1 MTMNRLNMNKN
12 PLLSITDLIDFPSI
26 KPEHVVPG
34 MKSLIE
40 EAQNTLNVVT
50 QDSTPATWDDVITPL
65 EKKTLALSR
74 AWGAVSHLMSV
85 CDEPEL
91 RKAYNEALPLVTQFW
106 IGLSQSNLSQK
117 YKAIRESDEYAK
129 LSAVRQRIIDEELV
143 DFKLAGAFLP
153 DDKKTQLKSVK
164 EALAQ
169 ESQKFS
175 ENLLDATNAYSLLV
189 EDEKELAGIPA
200 DDIASFKE
208 TAEAAG
214 QQGWRITLQIP
225 HYLAV
230 LQYAQNRKLRETLY
244 HAYVTRAS
252 ELDFEGKFNNNDVM
266 RRIVEL
272 RAQEASLLGYQNY
285 GEVSLATK
293 MAKSPAE
300 VIAFLRD
307 LAQKSLPQAK
317 EDMNEV
323 KTFAKDKLGISD
335 PQSWDLPYAS
345 EKLREARYSFSDQ
358 EVKQYFTLPAVFSGL
373 FGLVQKLFDIR
384 IVKDTAPVWHPDV
397 QFFRIENKDGEKIAQ
412 FYMDLYA
419 RPNKRGGAWMDND
432 RTRNRLYG
440 TLQTPVAY
448 LVCNFA
454 KPVGGKPALL
464 THDDVLTLFH
474 EFGHGLHHML
484 SRIEEPA
491 ASGIN
496 GVEWDAVECPSQFME
511 NFAWD
516 WTVLE
521 SLTSHVQTGEK
532 LPRTLY
538 DKMLAAKNFQS
549 AMAMVRQLEFGL
561 FDMRLHTEFN
571 PQKDTILG
579 LLSNVRKE
587 VAVTHQPDYNRFPNS
602 FSHIFAGGYAA
613 GYYSYKWAEVLSSDA
628 FSLFEETGVLNP
640 ETGKKWLNEVLAVG
654 SSRPAME
661 SFIAFRGRAPRI
673 DALLRHSGI
682 RPIAK

>member
-1 MTMNRLNMNKN
+1 MSTN
-12 PLLSITDLIDFPSI
+12 PLLSINDLIDFPAI
-26 KPEHVVPG
+26 KPEHIVPG
-34 MKSLIE
+34 MKTLID
-40 EAQNTLNVVT
+40 EAQQTLTAVT
-50 QDSTPATWDDVITPL
+50 QESTPATWDDVITPL
-65 EKKTLALSR
+65 ERKTLALSR

-85 CDEPEL
+85 CDEPQL
-91 RKAYNEALPLVTQFW
+91 RKAYNEALPIVTQFW
-106 IGLSQSNLSQK
+106 IGLSQSTLSQK
-117 YKAIRESDEYAK
+117 YKAIKESKEFQT
-129 LSAVRQRIIDEELV
+129 LSPVRQRIINEELI

-153 DDKKTQLKSVK
+153 EDKKAQLKSVK
-164 EALAQ
+164 ETLAQ

-175 ENLLDATNAYSLLV
+175 ENLLDATNAYGLLV
-189 EDEKELAGIPA
+189 DDEKELAGIPA

-208 TAEAAG
+208 TAKANDQEG
-214 QQGWRITLQIP
+214 YRITLQIP

-252 ELDFEGKFNNNDVM
+252 ELDFDGKFNNNDVM

-272 RAQEASLLGYQNY
+272 REKEAALLGYRNY

-293 MAKSPAE
+293 MAQSPDE

-317 EDMNEV
+317 ADMAEV
-323 KTFAKDKLGISD
+323 KAFAKEKLGIAN
-335 PQSWDLPYAS
+335 PQSWDLPFAS
-345 EKLREARYSFSDQ
+345 EKLREARYSYSDQ
-358 EVKQYFTLPAVFSGL
+358 EVKQYFTLPAVFKGL
-373 FGLVQKLFDIR
+373 FGLVQTLFNIR
-384 IVKDTAPVWHPDV
+384 IVKDSAPVWHPDV
-397 QFFRIENKDGEKIAQ
+397 QFFRIENAKGEKIAQ

-440 TLQTPVAY
+440 ELQTPIAY

-454 KPVGGKPALL
+454 KPVGDKPALL

-521 SLTSHVQTGEK
+521 NLTSHVQTGEK
-532 LPRTLY
+532 LPRALY

-561 FDMRLHTEFN
+561 FDMLLHTSFDS
-571 PQKDTILG
+571 QKDDILT
-579 LLSNVRKE
+579 LLNEVRKE
-587 VAVTHQPDYNRFPNS
+587 VAVTEQPAYNRFANS

-628 FSLFEETGVLNP
+628 FSLFEETGILNP
-640 ETGKKWLNEVLAVG
+640 TTGQKWLNEVLAVG
-654 SSRPAME
+654 SSRPAMD
-661 SFIAFRGRAPRI
+661 SFIAFRGRAPKI

-682 RPIAK
+682 KPIKK

>member
-1 MTMNRLNMNKN
+1 MN
-12 PLLSITDLIDFPSI
+12 PLLSINDLIDFPSI

-34 MKSLIE
+34 MKALIA
-40 EAQNTLNVVT
+40 EAQRVLDNVT
-50 QDSTPATWDDVITPL
+50 KESTPATWEDVITPL
-65 EKKTLALSR
+65 EKKTLTLSR

-91 RKAYNEALPLVTQFW
+91 RKAYNEALPIVTQFW

-117 YKAIRESDEYAK
+117 YKAIKESEEFK
-129 LSAVRQRIIDEELV
+129 NLSAVRQRIVNEELI

-153 DDKKTQLKSVK
+153 KDKKAELKTVK
-164 EALAQ
+164 ESLAQ

-175 ENLLDATNAYSLLV
+175 ENLLDATNAYGLLV

-208 TAEAAG
+208 TAEAADQKG
-214 QQGWRITLQIP
+214 YRITLQIP

-230 LQYAQNRKLRETLY
+230 LQYADNRKLRETLY

-252 ELDFEGKFNNNDVM
+252 ELDFEGKFNNNNVM
-266 RRIVEL
+266 NRIVEL
-272 RAQEASLLGYQNY
+272 RAKEASLLGYRNY

-293 MAKSPAE
+293 MAKSPQE
-300 VIAFLRD
+300 VVSFLRD

-317 EDMNEV
+317 VDMAEV
-323 KTFAKDKLGISD
+323 KTFAKEKLGIDD

-345 EKLREARYSFSDQ
+345 EKLREAQYAFSDQ
-358 EVKQYFTLPAVFSGL
+358 EVKQYFTLPAVFKGL
-373 FGLVQKLFDIR
+373 FGLVQTLFNIR
-384 IVKDTAPVWHPDV
+384 IVKDSAPVWHPDV
-397 QFFRIENKDGEKIAQ
+397 QFFRIENAQGEKIAQ

-440 TLQTPVAY
+440 KLQTPVAY

-454 KPVGGKPALL
+454 KPVGDKPALL

-516 WTVLE
+516 WTVIE
-521 SLTSHVQTGEK
+521 NLTSHVQTGEK
-532 LPRTLY
+532 LPRSLY

-561 FDMRLHTEFN
+561 FDMLLHTEFD
-571 PQKDTILG
+571 PTKDSIQS
-579 LLSNVRKE
+579 LLLKVRKE

-640 ETGKKWLNEVLAVG
+640 QTGKKWLDEVLAVG
-654 SSRPAME
+654 SSRPAMD
-661 SFIAFRGRAPRI
+661 SFIAFRGRAPKI

-682 RPIAK
+682 KPIAK

>member
-1 MTMNRLNMNKN
+1 MSTN
-12 PLLSITDLIDFPSI
+12 PLLSITDIIDFPAI
-26 KPEHVVPG
+26 KPEHIVPG
-34 MKSLIE
+34 MKTLID
-40 EAQNTLNVVT
+40 EAQQTLTAVT
-50 QDSTPATWDDVITPL
+50 QKSTPATWDDVITPL
-65 EKKTLALSR
+65 ERKTLALSR

-85 CDEPEL
+85 CDEPQL
-91 RKAYNEALPLVTQFW
+91 RKAYNEALPIVTQFW
-106 IGLSQSNLSQK
+106 IGLSQSTLSQK
-117 YKAIRESDEYAK
+117 YKAIKESKEFQT
-129 LSAVRQRIIDEELV
+129 LSPVRQRIINEELI

-153 DDKKTQLKSVK
+153 EDKKSQLKSVK
-164 EALAQ
+164 ETLAQ

-175 ENLLDATNAYSLLV
+175 ENLLDATNAYGLLV

-208 TAEAAG
+208 TAKANDQEG
-214 QQGWRITLQIP
+214 YRITLQIP

-252 ELDFEGKFNNNDVM
+252 ELDFDGKFNNNDVM

-272 RAQEASLLGYQNY
+272 REKEAALLGYQNY

-293 MAKSPAE
+293 MAQSPDE

-317 EDMNEV
+317 ADMAEV
-323 KTFAKDKLGISD
+323 KAFAKEKLGIAN
-335 PQSWDLPYAS
+335 PQSWDLPFAS
-345 EKLREARYSFSDQ
+345 EKLREARYSYSDQ
-358 EVKQYFTLPAVFSGL
+358 EVKQYFTLPAVFKGL
-373 FGLVQKLFDIR
+373 FGLVQTLFNIR
-384 IVKDTAPVWHPDV
+384 IVKDSAPVWHPDV
-397 QFFRIENKDGEKIAQ
+397 QFFRIENAKGEKIAQ

-440 TLQTPVAY
+440 ELQTPIAY

-454 KPVGGKPALL
+454 KPVGDKPALL

-521 SLTSHVQTGEK
+521 NLTSHVQTGEK
-532 LPRTLY
+532 LPRALY

-561 FDMRLHTEFN
+561 FDMLLHTSFDS
-571 PQKDTILG
+571 QKDDILT
-579 LLSNVRKE
+579 LLNEVRKE
-587 VAVTHQPDYNRFPNS
+587 VAVTEQPAYNRFANS

-628 FSLFEETGVLNP
+628 FSLFEETGILNP
-640 ETGKKWLNEVLAVG
+640 TTGQKWLNEVLAVG
-654 SSRPAME
+654 SSRPAMD
-661 SFIAFRGRAPRI
+661 SFIAFRGRAPKI

-682 RPIAK
+682 KPIEK

>member
-1 MTMNRLNMNKN
+1 MN
-12 PLLSITDLIDFPSI
+12 PLLSINDLIDFPSI

-34 MKSLIE
+34 MKALIA
-40 EAQNTLNVVT
+40 EAQAVLENVT
-50 QDSTPATWDDVITPL
+50 NDSTPASWEDVITPL
-65 EKKTLALSR
+65 EKKTLTLSR

-91 RKAYNEALPLVTQFW
+91 RKAYNEALPIVTQFW

-117 YKAIRESDEYAK
+117 YKAISESEAFK
-129 LSAVRQRIIDEELV
+129 NLSAVRQRIINEELI

-153 DDKKTQLKSVK
+153 EDKKAELKKVK
-164 EALAQ
+164 ESLAQ

-175 ENLLDATNAYSLLV
+175 ENLLDATNAYGLLV

-208 TAEAAG
+208 TAQAADQKG
-214 QQGWRITLQIP
+214 YRITLQIP

-230 LQYAQNRKLRETLY
+230 LQYADNRKLRETLY

-252 ELDFEGKFNNNDVM
+252 ELDFDGKFNNNDVM
-266 RRIVEL
+266 KRIVEL
-272 RAQEASLLGYQNY
+272 RASEASLLGYHNY

-293 MAKSPAE
+293 MANSPQE
-300 VIAFLRD
+300 VVSFLRD

-317 EDMNEV
+317 ADMAEV
-323 KTFAKDKLGISD
+323 KTFAKEKLGIDD

-345 EKLREARYSFSDQ
+345 EKLREAQYAFSDQ
-358 EVKQYFTLPAVFSGL
+358 EVKQYFTLPAVFKGL
-373 FGLVQKLFDIR
+373 FGLVQTLFNIR

-397 QFFRIENKDGEKIAQ
+397 QFFRIENEKGEKIAQ

-419 RPNKRGGAWMDND
+419 RANKRGGAWMDND

-440 TLQTPVAY
+440 ELQTPVAY

-454 KPVGGKPALL
+454 KPVGDKPALL

-516 WTVLE
+516 WTVIE
-521 SLTSHVQTGEK
+521 NLTSHVQTGEK
-532 LPRTLY
+532 LPRALY

-561 FDMRLHTEFN
+561 FDMLLHTEFN
-571 PQKDTILG
+571 PAKNTIQG
-579 LLSNVRKE
+579 LLLQVRKE

-640 ETGKKWLNEVLAVG
+640 QTGKKWLDEVLSVG
-654 SSRPAME
+654 SSRPAMD

-682 RPIAK
+682 KPIAK

>member
-1 MTMNRLNMNKN
+1 MN
-12 PLLSITDLIDFPSI
+12 PLLSINDLIDFPSI

-34 MKSLIE
+34 MKALIA
-40 EAQNTLNVVT
+40 EAQAVLDKVT
-50 QDSTPATWDDVITPL
+50 KESTPATWEDVITPL

-85 CDEPEL
+85 CDEPEF
-91 RKAYNEALPLVTQFW
+91 RKAYNEALPIVTQFW

-117 YKAIRESDEYAK
+117 YKAIKESEGFK
-129 LSAVRQRIIDEELV
+129 NLSAVRQRIVNEELI

-153 DDKKTQLKSVK
+153 EDKKTELKKVK
-164 EALAQ
+164 ESLAQ

-175 ENLLDATNAYSLLV
+175 ENLLDATNAYGLLV
-189 EDEKELAGIPA
+189 DDEKELAGIPA

-208 TAEAAG
+208 TAEAADQKG
-214 QQGWRITLQIP
+214 YRITLQIP

-230 LQYAQNRKLRETLY
+230 LQYADNRKLRETLY

-252 ELDFEGKFNNNDVM
+252 EFDFDGKFNNNDVM
-266 RRIVEL
+266 RHIVEL
-272 RAQEASLLGYQNY
+272 RANEASLLGYHNY

-293 MAKSPAE
+293 MAKSPKE
-300 VIAFLRD
+300 VVSFLRD

-317 EDMNEV
+317 ADMAEV
-323 KTFAKDKLGISD
+323 KTFAKEKLGIDD

-345 EKLREARYSFSDQ
+345 EKLREAQYAFSDQ
-358 EVKQYFTLPAVFSGL
+358 EVKQYFTLPAVFKGL
-373 FGLVQKLFDIR
+373 FGLVQTLFNIR

-397 QFFRIENKDGEKIAQ
+397 QFFRIENNEGQKIAQ

-440 TLQTPVAY
+440 ELQTPVAY

-454 KPVGGKPALL
+454 KPVGDKPALL

-516 WTVLE
+516 WTVIE
-521 SLTSHVQTGEK
+521 NLTSHVQTGEK
-532 LPRTLY
+532 LPRSLY

-561 FDMRLHTEFN
+561 FDMLLHTEFDAA
-571 PQKDTILG
+571 KDSIQG
-579 LLSNVRKE
+579 LLLQVRKE

-640 ETGKKWLNEVLAVG
+640 QTGKKWLDEVLSVG
-654 SSRPAME
+654 SSRPAMD

-682 RPIAK
+682 KPIAK

>member
-1 MTMNRLNMNKN
+1 MSTN
-12 PLLSITDLIDFPSI
+12 PLLSITDLIDFPAI

-34 MKSLIE
+34 MKALIDD
-40 EAQNTLNVVT
+40 AQKTLTAVT
-50 QDSTPATWDDVITPL
+50 QDSTPATWDDVISSL
-65 EKKTLALSR
+65 EKKTLTLSR

-91 RKAYNEALPLVTQFW
+91 RKAYNEALPIVTQFW

-117 YKAIRESDEYAK
+117 YKAIKESSDFKK
-129 LSAVRQRIIDEELV
+129 LSSVRQRIINEELI

-153 DDKKTQLKSVK
+153 EEKKAELKKVK
-164 EALAQ
+164 ETLAQ

-175 ENLLDATNAYSLLV
+175 ENLLDATNAYGLLG

-200 DDIASFKE
+200 DDIAAFKE

-214 QQGWRITLQIP
+214 QKGYRITLQVP

-252 ELDFEGKFNNNDVM
+252 EFDFEGKFNNNDVM
-266 RRIVEL
+266 RRIVQL
-272 RAQEASLLGYQNY
+272 REEEAKLLGYKNY

-293 MAKSPAE
+293 MADSPE
-300 VIAFLRD
+300 QVVSFLRD

-317 EDMNEV
+317 TDMAEV
-323 KTFAKDKLGISD
+323 KTFAKEKLGIED

-345 EKLREARYSFSDQ
+345 EKLREAQYSFSDQ
-358 EVKQYFTLPAVFSGL
+358 EVKQYFTLPAVFGGL
-373 FGLVQKLFDIR
+373 FGLVQTLFNIR

-397 QFFRIENKDGEKIAQ
+397 QFFRIENDKGEKIAQ

-440 TLQTPVAY
+440 ELQTPVAY

-454 KPVGGKPALL
+454 KPVGDKPALL

-532 LPRTLY
+532 LPRQLFE
-538 DKMLAAKNFQS
+538 KMLAAKNFQS

-561 FDMRLHTEFN
+561 FDMLLHTQFN
-571 PQKDTILG
+571 AQKDSILD
-579 LLSNVRKE
+579 LLNNVRKE
-587 VAVTHQPDYNRFPNS
+587 VAVTQQPAYNRFANS

-628 FSLFEETGVLNP
+628 FSLFEETGILNP
-640 ETGKKWLNEVLAVG
+640 QTGKKWLDEVLAVG
-654 SSRPAME
+654 SSRPVME

-682 RPIAK
+682 KPFAK

>member
-1 MTMNRLNMNKN
+1 MSNN
-12 PLLSITDLIDFPSI
+12 PLLSINDLIDFPAI
-26 KPEHVVPG
+26 KPEHVVPA
-34 MKSLIE
+34 MKSLIAD
-40 EAQNTLNVVT
+40 AQETLSIVT
-50 QDSTPATWDDVITPL
+50 QDLTPATWDDVITPL

-91 RKAYNEALPLVTQFW
+91 RKAYNEALPIVTQFW
-106 IGLSQSNLSQK
+106 IGLSQSSLSQK
-117 YKAIRESDEYAK
+117 YKAIKESDGFK
-129 LSAVRQRIIDEELV
+129 NLSAVRQRIINEELI

-153 DDKKTQLKSVK
+153 EDKKAELKTVK
-164 EALAQ
+164 ETLAQ

-175 ENLLDATNAYSLLV
+175 ENLLDATNAYGLLV
-189 EDEKELAGIPA
+189 DDEKDLAGIPA
-200 DDIASFKE
+200 DDIAAFKE
-208 TAEAAG
+208 TAQAANQEG
-214 QQGWRITLQIP
+214 YRITLQIP

-244 HAYVTRAS
+244 HAYVIRAS
-252 ELDFEGKFNNNDVM
+252 ELDFDGKFNNNDVM
-266 RRIVEL
+266 RRIVDL
-272 RAQEASLLGYQNY
+272 RALEARLLGYRNY

-293 MAKSPAE
+293 MAKTPEE
-300 VIAFLRD
+300 VVAFLRD

-317 EDMNEV
+317 ADMAEV
-323 KTFAKDKLGISD
+323 KAFAKDNLGIAD

-345 EKLREARYSFSDQ
+345 EKLREARYAYSDQ
-358 EVKQYFTLPAVFSGL
+358 EVKQYFTLPAVFNGL
-373 FGLVQKLFDIR
+373 FGLVQTLFNIR
-384 IVKDTAPVWHPDV
+384 IVKDNAPVWHPDV
-397 QFFRIENKDGEKIAQ
+397 QFFRIENTQGEKIAQ
-412 FYMDLYA
+412 FYVDLYA

-440 TLQTPVAY
+440 SLQTPVAY

-454 KPVGGKPALL
+454 KPVGDKPALL

-484 SRIEEPA
+484 SRIEEPS

-532 LPRTLY
+532 LPRSLY

-561 FDMRLHTEFN
+561 FDMLLHTEFDS
-571 PQKDTILG
+571 QKDNILD
-579 LLSNVRKE
+579 LLAQVRKE
-587 VAVTHQPDYNRFPNS
+587 VAVTQQPDYNRFPNS

-654 SSRPAME
+654 SSRPAMD
-661 SFIAFRGRAPRI
+661 SFIAFRGRAPKI

-682 RPIAK
+682 KPIAK

>member
-1 MTMNRLNMNKN
+1 MSNN
-12 PLLSITDLIDFPSI
+12 PLLSINDLIDFPAI
-26 KPEHVVPG
+26 KPEHVVPA
-34 MKSLIE
+34 MKSLIAD
-40 EAQNTLNVVT
+40 AQETLSAVT

-65 EKKTLALSR
+65 EKKTLSLSR

-85 CDEPEL
+85 CDEPQL
-91 RKAYNEALPLVTQFW
+91 RKAYNEALPIVTQFW
-106 IGLSQSNLSQK
+106 IGLSQSSLSQK
-117 YKAIRESDEYAK
+117 YKAIKESDGFRN
-129 LSAVRQRIIDEELV
+129 LSAVRQRIINEELI

-153 DDKKTQLKSVK
+153 EDKKAELKTVK
-164 EALAQ
+164 ETLAQ

-175 ENLLDATNAYSLLV
+175 ENLLDATNAYGLLV
-189 EDEKELAGIPA
+189 DDEKELAGIPA
-200 DDIASFKE
+200 DDIAAFKE
-208 TAEAAG
+208 TAQAANQEG
-214 QQGWRITLQIP
+214 YRITLQIP

-244 HAYVTRAS
+244 HAYVIRAS
-252 ELDFEGKFNNNDVM
+252 ELDFDGKFNNNDVM
-266 RRIVEL
+266 RRIVDL
-272 RAQEASLLGYQNY
+272 RAQEARLLGYRNY

-293 MAKSPAE
+293 MAKTPEE
-300 VIAFLRD
+300 VVAFLRD

-317 EDMNEV
+317 ADMAEV
-323 KTFAKDKLGISD
+323 KAFAKDSLGIAD

-345 EKLREARYSFSDQ
+345 EKLREARYAYSDQ
-358 EVKQYFTLPAVFSGL
+358 EVKQYFTLPAVFNGL
-373 FGLVQKLFDIR
+373 FGLVQTLFNIR
-384 IVKDTAPVWHPDV
+384 IVKDNAPVWHPDV
-397 QFFRIENKDGEKIAQ
+397 QFFRIENAQGEKIAQ
-412 FYMDLYA
+412 FYVDLYA

-440 TLQTPVAY
+440 ALQTPVAY

-454 KPVGGKPALL
+454 KPVGDKPALL

-484 SRIEEPA
+484 SRIEEPS

-532 LPRTLY
+532 LPRSLY

-561 FDMRLHTEFN
+561 FDMLLHTKFDS
-571 PQKDTILG
+571 QKDNILD
-579 LLSNVRKE
+579 LLAEVRKE
-587 VAVTHQPDYNRFPNS
+587 VAVTKQLDYNRFPNS

-654 SSRPAME
+654 SSRPAMD
-661 SFIAFRGRAPRI
+661 SFIAFRGRAPKI

-682 RPIAK
+682 KPIAK

>member
-1 MTMNRLNMNKN
+1 MSNN
-12 PLLSITDLIDFPSI
+12 PLLSINDLIDFPAI
-26 KPEHVVPG
+26 KPEHVVPA
-34 MKSLIE
+34 MKSLIAD
-40 EAQNTLNVVT
+40 AQETLSIVT
-50 QDSTPATWDDVITPL
+50 QDSTPSTWDDVITPL

-91 RKAYNEALPLVTQFW
+91 RKAYNEALPIVTQFW
-106 IGLSQSNLSQK
+106 IGLSQSSLSQK
-117 YKAIRESDEYAK
+117 YKAIKESDSFK
-129 LSAVRQRIIDEELV
+129 NLSAVRQRIINEELI

-153 DDKKTQLKSVK
+153 EDKKAELKTVK
-164 EALAQ
+164 ETLAQ

-175 ENLLDATNAYSLLV
+175 ENLLDATNAYGLLV
-189 EDEKELAGIPA
+189 DDEKELAGIPA
-200 DDIASFKE
+200 DDIAAFKE
-208 TAEAAG
+208 TAQAANQEG
-214 QQGWRITLQIP
+214 YRITLQIP

-244 HAYVTRAS
+244 HAYVIRAS
-252 ELDFEGKFNNNDVM
+252 ELDFDGKFNNNDVM
-266 RRIVEL
+266 RHIVEL
-272 RAQEASLLGYQNY
+272 RAQEARLLGYKNY

-293 MAKSPAE
+293 MAKTPQE
-300 VIAFLRD
+300 VVAFLRD

-317 EDMNEV
+317 ADMAEV
-323 KTFAKDKLGISD
+323 KAFAKDNLGIAD

-345 EKLREARYSFSDQ
+345 EKLREARYAYSDQ
-358 EVKQYFTLPAVFSGL
+358 EVKQYFTLPAVFNGL
-373 FGLVQKLFDIR
+373 FGLVQTLFNIR
-384 IVKDTAPVWHPDV
+384 IVKDNAPVWHPDV
-397 QFFRIENKDGEKIAQ
+397 QFFRIENAQGEKIAQ
-412 FYMDLYA
+412 FYVDLYA

-440 TLQTPVAY
+440 SLQTPVAY

-454 KPVGGKPALL
+454 KPVGDKPALL

-484 SRIEEPA
+484 SRIEEPS

-532 LPRTLY
+532 LPRSLY

-561 FDMRLHTEFN
+561 FDMLLHTEFDS
-571 PQKDTILG
+571 QKDNILD
-579 LLSNVRKE
+579 LLAQVRKE
-587 VAVTHQPDYNRFPNS
+587 VAVTQQPDYNRFPNS

-628 FSLFEETGVLNP
+628 FSLFEENGVLNP

-654 SSRPAME
+654 SSRPAMD
-661 SFIAFRGRAPRI
+661 SFIAFRGRAPKI

-682 RPIAK
+682 KPIAK

>member
-1 MTMNRLNMNKN
+1 MSNN
-12 PLLSITDLIDFPSI
+12 PLLSINDLIDFPAI
-26 KPEHVVPG
+26 KPEHVVPA
-34 MKSLIE
+34 MKSLIAD
-40 EAQNTLNVVT
+40 AQETLTAVT

-65 EKKTLALSR
+65 EKKTLSLSR

-85 CDEPEL
+85 CDEPQL
-91 RKAYNEALPLVTQFW
+91 RKAYNEALPIVTQFW
-106 IGLSQSNLSQK
+106 IGLSQSSLSQK
-117 YKAIRESDEYAK
+117 YKAIKESDGFK
-129 LSAVRQRIIDEELV
+129 NLSAVRQRIINEELI

-153 DDKKTQLKSVK
+153 EDKKAELKTVK
-164 EALAQ
+164 ETLAQ

-175 ENLLDATNAYSLLV
+175 ENLLDATNAYGLLV
-189 EDEKELAGIPA
+189 DDEKDLAGIPA
-200 DDIASFKE
+200 DDIAAFKE
-208 TAEAAG
+208 TAQAAN
-214 QQGWRITLQIP
+214 QEDYRITLQIP

-244 HAYVTRAS
+244 HAYVIRAS
-252 ELDFEGKFNNNDVM
+252 ELDFDGKFNNNDVM
-266 RRIVEL
+266 RRIVDL
-272 RAQEASLLGYQNY
+272 RAQEARLLGYRNY

-293 MAKSPAE
+293 MAKTPEE
-300 VIAFLRD
+300 VVAFLRD

-317 EDMNEV
+317 ADMAEV
-323 KTFAKDKLGISD
+323 KAFAKDNLGIAD

-345 EKLREARYSFSDQ
+345 EKLREARYAYSDQ
-358 EVKQYFTLPAVFSGL
+358 EVKQYFTLPAVFNGL
-373 FGLVQKLFDIR
+373 FGLVQTLFNIR
-384 IVKDTAPVWHPDV
+384 IVKDNAPVWHPDV
-397 QFFRIENKDGEKIAQ
+397 QFFRIENAQGEKIAQ
-412 FYMDLYA
+412 FYVDLYA

-440 TLQTPVAY
+440 SLQTPVAY

-454 KPVGGKPALL
+454 KPVGDKPALL

-484 SRIEEPA
+484 SRIEEPS

-532 LPRTLY
+532 LPRSLY

-561 FDMRLHTEFN
+561 FDMLLHTEFDS
-571 PQKDTILG
+571 QKDNILD
-579 LLSNVRKE
+579 LLAQVREE
-587 VAVTHQPDYNRFPNS
+587 VAVTQQPDYNRFPNS

-654 SSRPAME
+654 SSRPAMD
-661 SFIAFRGRAPRI
+661 SFIAFRGRTPKI

-682 RPIAK
+682 KPIAK

>member
-1 MTMNRLNMNKN
+1 MN
-12 PLLSITDLIDFPSI
+12 PLLSINDLIDFPSI

-34 MKSLIE
+34 MKALIA
-40 EAQNTLNVVT
+40 EAQAVLDKVT
-50 QDSTPATWDDVITPL
+50 KESTPATWEDVITPL

-91 RKAYNEALPLVTQFW
+91 RKAYNEALLIVTQFW

-117 YKAIRESDEYAK
+117 YKAIRESDAFK
-129 LSAVRQRIIDEELV
+129 NLSAVRQRIVNEELI

-153 DDKKTQLKSVK
+153 EDKKAELKKVK
-164 EALAQ
+164 ESLAQ

-175 ENLLDATNAYSLLV
+175 ENLLDATNAYGLLV

-208 TAEAAG
+208 TAQATDQKG
-214 QQGWRITLQIP
+214 YRITLQIP

-230 LQYAQNRKLRETLY
+230 LQYADNRKLRETLY

-266 RRIVEL
+266 KRIVEL
-272 RAQEASLLGYQNY
+272 RAREASLLGYHNY

-293 MAKSPAE
+293 MANSPQE
-300 VIAFLRD
+300 VVSFLRD

-317 EDMNEV
+317 ADMAEV
-323 KTFAKDKLGISD
+323 KTFAKEKLGIDD
-335 PQSWDLPYAS
+335 PKSWDLPYAS
-345 EKLREARYSFSDQ
+345 EKLREAQYAFSDQ
-358 EVKQYFTLPAVFSGL
+358 EVKQYFTLPAVFKGL
-373 FGLVQKLFDIR
+373 FGLVQTLFNIR

-397 QFFRIENKDGEKIAQ
+397 QFFRIENEKGEKIAQ

-419 RPNKRGGAWMDND
+419 RANKRGGAWMDND

-440 TLQTPVAY
+440 ELQTPVAY

-454 KPVGGKPALL
+454 KPVGDKPALL

-516 WTVLE
+516 WTVIE
-521 SLTSHVQTGEK
+521 NLTSHVQTGEK
-532 LPRTLY
+532 LPRSLY

-561 FDMRLHTEFN
+561 FDMLLHTEFD
-571 PQKDTILG
+571 PAKDSIQG
-579 LLSNVRKE
+579 LLLQVRKE

-640 ETGKKWLNEVLAVG
+640 QTGKKWLDEVLSVG
-654 SSRPAME
+654 SSRPAMD

-682 RPIAK
+682 KPIAK

>member
-1 MTMNRLNMNKN
+1 MN
-12 PLLSITDLIDFPSI
+12 PLLTINDLIDFPSI

-34 MKSLIE
+34 MKTLIA
-40 EAQNTLNVVT
+40 EAQAVLDNVT
-50 QDSTPATWDDVITPL
+50 KESTPPTWEDVVTPL
-65 EKKTLALSR
+65 EKKTLTLSR

-91 RKAYNEALPLVTQFW
+91 RKAYNEALPIVTQFW

-117 YKAIRESDEYAK
+117 YKAIRESEEFK
-129 LSAVRQRIIDEELV
+129 NLSAVRQRIVNEELI

-153 DDKKTQLKSVK
+153 KDKKAELKTVK
-164 EALAQ
+164 ESLAQ

-175 ENLLDATNAYSLLV
+175 ENLLDATNAYGLLV

-208 TAEAAG
+208 TAEAADQKG
-214 QQGWRITLQIP
+214 YRITLQIP

-230 LQYAQNRKLRETLY
+230 LQYADNRKLRETLY

-266 RRIVEL
+266 NRIVEL
-272 RAQEASLLGYQNY
+272 RAKEASLLGYRNY

-293 MAKSPAE
+293 MAKSPQE
-300 VIAFLRD
+300 VVSFLRD

-317 EDMNEV
+317 ADMAEV
-323 KTFAKDKLGISD
+323 KTFAKEKLGIDD

-345 EKLREARYSFSDQ
+345 EKLREAQYAFSDQ
-358 EVKQYFTLPAVFSGL
+358 EVKQYFTLPAVFKGL
-373 FGLVQKLFDIR
+373 FGLVQTLFNIR
-384 IVKDTAPVWHPDV
+384 IVKDNAPVWHPDV
-397 QFFRIENKDGEKIAQ
+397 QFFRIENAQGEKIAQ

-440 TLQTPVAY
+440 ELQTPVAY

-454 KPVGGKPALL
+454 KPVGDKPALL

-516 WTVLE
+516 WTVIE
-521 SLTSHVQTGEK
+521 NLTSHVQTGEK
-532 LPRTLY
+532 LPRSLY

-561 FDMRLHTEFN
+561 FDMLLHTEFD
-571 PQKDTILG
+571 PAKDSIQS
-579 LLSNVRKE
+579 LLLKVRKE

-628 FSLFEETGVLNP
+628 FSLFEETGVLNSQ
-640 ETGKKWLNEVLAVG
+640 TGKKWLDEVLAVG
-654 SSRPAME
+654 SSRPAMD
-661 SFIAFRGRAPRI
+661 SFIAFRGRAPKI

-682 RPIAK
+682 KPIAK

>member
-1 MTMNRLNMNKN
+1 MSNN
-12 PLLSITDLIDFPSI
+12 PLLSINDLIDFPAI
-26 KPEHVVPG
+26 KPEHVVPA
-34 MKSLIE
+34 MKSLIAD
-40 EAQNTLNVVT
+40 AQETLTAVT

-85 CDEPEL
+85 CDEPQL
-91 RKAYNEALPLVTQFW
+91 RKAYNEALPIVTQFW
-106 IGLSQSNLSQK
+106 IGLSQSSLSQK
-117 YKAIRESDEYAK
+117 YKAIKESDGFK
-129 LSAVRQRIIDEELV
+129 NLSAVRQRIINEELI

-153 DDKKTQLKSVK
+153 EDKKAELKTVK
-164 EALAQ
+164 ETLAQ

-175 ENLLDATNAYSLLV
+175 ENLLDATNAYGLLV
-189 EDEKELAGIPA
+189 DDEKDLAGIPA
-200 DDIASFKE
+200 DDIAAFKE
-208 TAEAAG
+208 TAQAANQEG
-214 QQGWRITLQIP
+214 YRITLQIP

-244 HAYVTRAS
+244 HAYVIRAS
-252 ELDFEGKFNNNDVM
+252 ELDFDGKFNNNDVM
-266 RRIVEL
+266 RRIVDL
-272 RAQEASLLGYQNY
+272 RAQEARLLGYRNY

-293 MAKSPAE
+293 MAKTPEE
-300 VIAFLRD
+300 VVAFLRD

-317 EDMNEV
+317 ADMAEV
-323 KTFAKDKLGISD
+323 KAFAKDNLGIAD

-345 EKLREARYSFSDQ
+345 EKLREARYAYSDQ

-373 FGLVQKLFDIR
+373 FGLVQTLFNIR
-384 IVKDTAPVWHPDV
+384 IVKDNAPVWHPDV
-397 QFFRIENKDGEKIAQ
+397 QFFRIENAQGEKIAQ
-412 FYMDLYA
+412 FYVDLYA

-440 TLQTPVAY
+440 ALQTPVAY

-454 KPVGGKPALL
+454 KPVGDKPALL

-484 SRIEEPA
+484 SRIEEPS

-532 LPRTLY
+532 LPRSLY

-561 FDMRLHTEFN
+561 FDMLLHTEFDS
-571 PQKDTILG
+571 QKDNILD
-579 LLSNVRKE
+579 LLAEVRKE
-587 VAVTHQPDYNRFPNS
+587 VAVTKQPDYNRFPNS

-654 SSRPAME
+654 SSRPAMD
-661 SFIAFRGRAPRI
+661 SFIAFRGRAPKI

-682 RPIAK
+682 KPIAK

>member
-1 MTMNRLNMNKN
+1 MN
-12 PLLSITDLIDFPSI
+12 PLLSINDLIDFPSI

-34 MKSLIE
+34 MKALIA
-40 EAQNTLNVVT
+40 EAQAVLDKVT
-50 QDSTPATWDDVITPL
+50 KESTPPTWEDVITPL
-65 EKKTLALSR
+65 EKKTLTLSR

-91 RKAYNEALPLVTQFW
+91 RKAYNEALPIVTQFW

-117 YKAIRESDEYAK
+117 YKAIRESEEFKK
-129 LSAVRQRIIDEELV
+129 LSAVRQRIVNEELI
-143 DFKLAGAFLP
+143 DLKLAGAFLP
-153 DDKKTQLKSVK
+153 KDKKAELKTVK
-164 EALAQ
+164 ESLAQ

-175 ENLLDATNAYSLLV
+175 ENLLDATNAYGLLV

-200 DDIASFKE
+200 DDIDSFKE
-208 TAEAAG
+208 TAEAADQKG
-214 QQGWRITLQIP
+214 YRITLQIP

-230 LQYAQNRKLRETLY
+230 LQYADNRKLRETLY

-266 RRIVEL
+266 NRIVEL
-272 RAQEASLLGYQNY
+272 RAKEASLLGYRDY

-293 MAKSPAE
+293 MAKSPQE
-300 VIAFLRD
+300 VVSFLRD

-317 EDMNEV
+317 ADMAEV
-323 KTFAKDKLGISD
+323 KTFAKEKLGIDD

-345 EKLREARYSFSDQ
+345 EKLREAQYAFSDQ
-358 EVKQYFTLPAVFSGL
+358 EVKQYFTLPAVFKGL
-373 FGLVQKLFDIR
+373 FGLVQTLFNIR
-384 IVKDTAPVWHPDV
+384 IVKDNAPVWHPDV
-397 QFFRIENKDGEKIAQ
+397 QFFRIENAQGEKIAQ

-440 TLQTPVAY
+440 ELQTPVAY

-454 KPVGGKPALL
+454 KPVGDKPALL

-516 WTVLE
+516 WTVIE
-521 SLTSHVQTGEK
+521 NLTSHVQTGEK
-532 LPRTLY
+532 LPRSLY

-561 FDMRLHTEFN
+561 FDMLLHTEFD
-571 PQKDTILG
+571 PTKDSIQS
-579 LLSNVRKE
+579 LLLKVRKE

-640 ETGKKWLNEVLAVG
+640 QTGKKWLDEVLAVG
-654 SSRPAME
+654 SSRPAMD
-661 SFIAFRGRAPRI
+661 SFIAFRGRAPKI

-682 RPIAK
+682 KPIAK

>member
-1 MTMNRLNMNKN
+1 MN
-12 PLLSITDLIDFPSI
+12 PLLTINDLIDFPSI

-34 MKSLIE
+34 MKTLIA
-40 EAQNTLNVVT
+40 EAQAVLDNVT
-50 QDSTPATWDDVITPL
+50 KESTPPTWEDVITPL
-65 EKKTLALSR
+65 EKKTLTLSR

-91 RKAYNEALPLVTQFW
+91 RKAYNEALPIVTQFW

-117 YKAIRESDEYAK
+117 YKAIRESEEFK
-129 LSAVRQRIIDEELV
+129 NLSAVRQRIVNEELI

-153 DDKKTQLKSVK
+153 KDKKAELKTVK
-164 EALAQ
+164 ESLAQ

-175 ENLLDATNAYSLLV
+175 ENLLDATNAYGLLV

-208 TAEAAG
+208 TAEAAD
-214 QQGWRITLQIP
+214 QICYRITLQIP

-230 LQYAQNRKLRETLY
+230 LQYADNRKLRETLY

-266 RRIVEL
+266 NRIVEL
-272 RAQEASLLGYQNY
+272 RAKEASLLGYRNY

-293 MAKSPAE
+293 MAKNPQE
-300 VIAFLRD
+300 VVSFLRD

-317 EDMNEV
+317 ADMAEV
-323 KTFAKDKLGISD
+323 KTFAKEKLGIDD

-345 EKLREARYSFSDQ
+345 EKLREVQYAFSDQ
-358 EVKQYFTLPAVFSGL
+358 EVKQYFTLPAVFKGL
-373 FGLVQKLFDIR
+373 FGLVQTLFNIR
-384 IVKDTAPVWHPDV
+384 IVKDNAPVWHPDV
-397 QFFRIENKDGEKIAQ
+397 KFFRIENAQGEKIAQ

-440 TLQTPVAY
+440 ELQTPVAY

-454 KPVGGKPALL
+454 KPVGDKPALL

-516 WTVLE
+516 WTVIE
-521 SLTSHVQTGEK
+521 NLTSHVQTGEK
-532 LPRTLY
+532 LPRSLY

-561 FDMRLHTEFN
+561 FDMLLHTEFD
-571 PQKDTILG
+571 PAKDSIQS
-579 LLSNVRKE
+579 LLLKVRKE

-628 FSLFEETGVLNP
+628 FSLFEETGVLNSQ
-640 ETGKKWLNEVLAVG
+640 TGKKWLDEVLAVG
-654 SSRPAME
+654 SSRPAMD
-661 SFIAFRGRAPRI
+661 SFIAFRGRAPKI

-682 RPIAK
+682 KPIAK

>member
-1 MTMNRLNMNKN
+1 MSNN
-12 PLLSITDLIDFPSI
+12 PLLSINDLIDFPAI
-26 KPEHVVPG
+26 KPEHVVPA
-34 MKSLIE
+34 MKSLIADVQE
-40 EAQNTLNVVT
+40 TLTTVT
-50 QDSTPATWDDVITPL
+50 TDSTPATWDDVITPL

-85 CDEPEL
+85 RDEPEL
-91 RKAYNEALPLVTQFW
+91 RKAYNEALPIVTQFW
-106 IGLSQSNLSQK
+106 IGLSQSSLSQK
-117 YKAIRESDEYAK
+117 YKAIKESDGFK
-129 LSAVRQRIIDEELV
+129 NLSAVRQRIINEELI

-153 DDKKTQLKSVK
+153 EDRKAELKTVK
-164 EALAQ
+164 ETLAQ

-175 ENLLDATNAYSLLV
+175 ENLLDATNAYGLLV
-189 EDEKELAGIPA
+189 DDEKELAGIPA
-200 DDIASFKE
+200 DDIAAFKE
-208 TAEAAG
+208 TAQAANQEG
-214 QQGWRITLQIP
+214 YRITLQIP

-244 HAYVTRAS
+244 HAYVIRSS
-252 ELDFEGKFNNNDVM
+252 ELDFDGKFNNNDVM
-266 RRIVEL
+266 RHIVEL
-272 RAQEASLLGYQNY
+272 RAQEARLLGYKNY

-293 MAKSPAE
+293 MAKTPQE
-300 VIAFLRD
+300 VVAFLRD

-317 EDMNEV
+317 ADMAEV
-323 KTFAKDKLGISD
+323 KAFAKDNLGIAD

-345 EKLREARYSFSDQ
+345 EKLREARYAYSDQ
-358 EVKQYFTLPAVFSGL
+358 EVKQYFTLPAVFNGL
-373 FGLVQKLFDIR
+373 FGLVQTLFNIR
-384 IVKDTAPVWHPDV
+384 IVKDNAPVWHPDV
-397 QFFRIENKDGEKIAQ
+397 QFFRIENAQGEKIAQ
-412 FYMDLYA
+412 FYVDLYA

-440 TLQTPVAY
+440 SLQTPVAY

-454 KPVGGKPALL
+454 KPVGDKPALL

-484 SRIEEPA
+484 SRIEEPS

-532 LPRTLY
+532 LPRSLY
-538 DKMLAAKNFQS
+538 DKMLSAKNFQS

-561 FDMRLHTEFN
+561 FDMLLHTEFDS
-571 PQKDTILG
+571 QKDNILD
-579 LLSNVRKE
+579 LLAQVREE
-587 VAVTHQPDYNRFPNS
+587 VAVTQQPDYNRFPNS

-654 SSRPAME
+654 SSRPAMD
-661 SFIAFRGRAPRI
+661 SFIAFRGRAPKI

-682 RPIAK
+682 NPIAK

>member
-1 MTMNRLNMNKN
+1 MN
-12 PLLSITDLIDFPSI
+12 PLLSINDLIDFPSI

-34 MKSLIE
+34 MKALIA
-40 EAQNTLNVVT
+40 EAQAVLDNVT
-50 QDSTPATWDDVITPL
+50 KETTPATWEDVITPL

-91 RKAYNEALPLVTQFW
+91 RKAYNEALPIVTQFW

-117 YKAIRESDEYAK
+117 YKAIRESEAFK
-129 LSAVRQRIIDEELV
+129 NLSAVRQRIVNEELI

-153 DDKKTQLKSVK
+153 EDKKAELKIVK
-164 EALAQ
+164 ESLAQ

-175 ENLLDATNAYSLLV
+175 ENLLDATNAYGLLV

-208 TAEAAG
+208 TAEAADQKG
-214 QQGWRITLQIP
+214 YRITLQIP

-230 LQYAQNRKLRETLY
+230 LQYADNRKLRETLY

-252 ELDFEGKFNNNDVM
+252 ELDFEGKFNNDDVM
-266 RRIVEL
+266 KRIVEL
-272 RAQEASLLGYQNY
+272 RAREASLLGYHNY

-293 MAKSPAE
+293 MANSPQE
-300 VIAFLRD
+300 VVSFLRD

-317 EDMNEV
+317 ADMAEV
-323 KTFAKDKLGISD
+323 KTFAKEKLGIDD

-345 EKLREARYSFSDQ
+345 EKLREAQYAFSDQ
-358 EVKQYFTLPAVFSGL
+358 EVKQYFTLPAVFKGL
-373 FGLVQKLFDIR
+373 FGLVQTLFNIR

-397 QFFRIENKDGEKIAQ
+397 QFFRIENKEGEKIAQ

-419 RPNKRGGAWMDND
+419 RANKRGGAWMDND

-440 TLQTPVAY
+440 ELQTPVAY

-454 KPVGGKPALL
+454 KPVCDKPALL

-516 WTVLE
+516 WTVIE

-532 LPRTLY
+532 LPRALY

-561 FDMRLHTEFN
+561 FDMLLHTEFDAT
-571 PQKDTILG
+571 KDSIQG
-579 LLSNVRKE
+579 LLLQVRKE

-640 ETGKKWLNEVLAVG
+640 QTGKKWLDEVLSVG
-654 SSRPAME
+654 SSRPAMD
-661 SFIAFRGRAPRI
+661 SFIAFRGRASRI

-682 RPIAK
+682 KPIAK

>member
-1 MTMNRLNMNKN
+1 MN
-12 PLLSITDLIDFPSI
+12 PLLSINDLIDFPSI

-34 MKSLIE
+34 MKALIA
-40 EAQNTLNVVT
+40 EAQAVLDKVT
-50 QDSTPATWDDVITPL
+50 KESTPATWEDVITPL

-85 CDEPEL
+85 CDEPEF
-91 RKAYNEALPLVTQFW
+91 RKAYNEALPIVTQFW

-117 YKAIRESDEYAK
+117 YKAIKESEGFK
-129 LSAVRQRIIDEELV
+129 NLSAVRQRIVNEELI

-153 DDKKTQLKSVK
+153 EDKKTELKKVK
-164 EALAQ
+164 ESLAQ

-175 ENLLDATNAYSLLV
+175 ENLLDATNAYGLLV
-189 EDEKELAGIPA
+189 DDEKELAGIPA

-208 TAEAAG
+208 TAEAADQKG
-214 QQGWRITLQIP
+214 YRITLQIP

-230 LQYAQNRKLRETLY
+230 LQYADNRKLRETLY

-252 ELDFEGKFNNNDVM
+252 EFDFDGKFNNNDVM
-266 RRIVEL
+266 RHIVEL
-272 RAQEASLLGYQNY
+272 RANEASLLGYHNY

-293 MAKSPAE
+293 MAKSPKE
-300 VIAFLRD
+300 VVSFLRD

-317 EDMNEV
+317 ADMAEV
-323 KTFAKDKLGISD
+323 KTFAKEKLGIDD

-345 EKLREARYSFSDQ
+345 EKLREAQYAFSDQ
-358 EVKQYFTLPAVFSGL
+358 EVKQYFTLPAVFKGL
-373 FGLVQKLFDIR
+373 FGLVQTLFNIR

-397 QFFRIENKDGEKIAQ
+397 QFFRIENNEGQKIAQ

-440 TLQTPVAY
+440 ELQTPVVY

-454 KPVGGKPALL
+454 KPVGDKPALL

-516 WTVLE
+516 WTVIE
-521 SLTSHVQTGEK
+521 NLTSHVQTGEK
-532 LPRTLY
+532 LPRSLY

-561 FDMRLHTEFN
+561 FDMLLHTEFDAA
-571 PQKDTILG
+571 KDSIQG
-579 LLSNVRKE
+579 LLLQVRKE

-640 ETGKKWLNEVLAVG
+640 QTGKKWLDEVLSVG
-654 SSRPAME
+654 SSRPAMD

-682 RPIAK
+682 KPIAK

>member
-1 MTMNRLNMNKN
+1 MN
-12 PLLSITDLIDFPSI
+12 PLLTINDLIDFPSI
-26 KPEHVVPG
+26 KPEHIVPG
-34 MKSLIE
+34 MKALIS
-40 EAQNTLNVVT
+40 EAQRVLDNVT
-50 QDSTPATWDDVITPL
+50 KESTPATWEDVITPL

-91 RKAYNEALPLVTQFW
+91 RKAYNEALPIVTQFW

-117 YKAIRESDEYAK
+117 YKAIRESEEFK
-129 LSAVRQRIIDEELV
+129 NLSAVRQRIVNEELI

-153 DDKKTQLKSVK
+153 KDKKAELKTVK
-164 EALAQ
+164 ESLAQ

-175 ENLLDATNAYSLLV
+175 ENLLDATNAYGLLV

-208 TAEAAG
+208 TAEAADQKG
-214 QQGWRITLQIP
+214 YRITLQIP

-230 LQYAQNRKLRETLY
+230 LQYADNRKLRETLY
-244 HAYVTRAS
+244 HAYVRRAS
-252 ELDFEGKFNNNDVM
+252 ELDFEGKFNNNNVM
-266 RRIVEL
+266 NRIVEL
-272 RAQEASLLGYQNY
+272 RAKEASLLGYRNY

-293 MAKSPAE
+293 MAKSPQE
-300 VIAFLRD
+300 VVSFLRD

-317 EDMNEV
+317 ADMAEV
-323 KTFAKDKLGISD
+323 KTFAKEILGIDD

-345 EKLREARYSFSDQ
+345 EKLREAQYAFSDQ
-358 EVKQYFTLPAVFSGL
+358 EVKQYFTLSAVFKGL
-373 FGLVQKLFDIR
+373 FGLVQTLFNIR
-384 IVKDTAPVWHPDV
+384 IVKDSAPVWHPDV
-397 QFFRIENKDGEKIAQ
+397 QFFRIENAQGEKIAQ

-440 TLQTPVAY
+440 ELQTPVAY

-454 KPVGGKPALL
+454 KPVGDKPALL

-516 WTVLE
+516 WTVIE
-521 SLTSHVQTGEK
+521 NLTSHVQTGEK
-532 LPRTLY
+532 LPRSLY

-561 FDMRLHTEFN
+561 FDMLLHTEFD
-571 PQKDTILG
+571 PAKDSIQS
-579 LLSNVRKE
+579 LLLKVRKE

-628 FSLFEETGVLNP
+628 FSLFEETGILNP
-640 ETGKKWLNEVLAVG
+640 QTGKKWLDEVLAVG
-654 SSRPAME
+654 SSRPAMD
-661 SFIAFRGRAPRI
+661 SFIAFRGRAPKI

-682 RPIAK
+682 KPIAK

>member
-1 MTMNRLNMNKN
+1 MN
-12 PLLSITDLIDFPSI
+12 PLLTINDLIDFPSI

-34 MKSLIE
+34 MKTLIA
-40 EAQNTLNVVT
+40 EAQAVLDNVT
-50 QDSTPATWDDVITPL
+50 KESTPATWEDVITPL
-65 EKKTLALSR
+65 EKKTLTLSR

-91 RKAYNEALPLVTQFW
+91 RKAYNEALPIVTQFW

-117 YKAIRESDEYAK
+117 YKAIRESEEFK
-129 LSAVRQRIIDEELV
+129 NLSAVRQRIVNEELI

-153 DDKKTQLKSVK
+153 KDKKAELKTVK
-164 EALAQ
+164 ESLAQ

-175 ENLLDATNAYSLLV
+175 ENLLDATNAYGLLI

-208 TAEAAG
+208 TAEAADQKG
-214 QQGWRITLQIP
+214 YRITLQIP

-230 LQYAQNRKLRETLY
+230 LQYADNRKLRETLY

-266 RRIVEL
+266 NRIVEL
-272 RAQEASLLGYQNY
+272 RTKEASLLGYRNY

-293 MAKSPAE
+293 MAKSPQE
-300 VIAFLRD
+300 VVSFLRD

-317 EDMNEV
+317 ADMAEV
-323 KTFAKDKLGISD
+323 KTFAKEKLGIDD

-345 EKLREARYSFSDQ
+345 EKLREAQYAFSDQ
-358 EVKQYFTLPAVFSGL
+358 EVKQYFTLPAVFKGL
-373 FGLVQKLFDIR
+373 FGLVQTLFNIR
-384 IVKDTAPVWHPDV
+384 IVKDNAPVWHPDV
-397 QFFRIENKDGEKIAQ
+397 QFFRIENAQGEKIAQ

-440 TLQTPVAY
+440 KLQTPVAY

-454 KPVGGKPALL
+454 KPVGDKPALL

-516 WTVLE
+516 WTVIE
-521 SLTSHVQTGEK
+521 NLTSHVQTGEK
-532 LPRTLY
+532 LPRSLY

-561 FDMRLHTEFN
+561 FDMLLHTEFD
-571 PQKDTILG
+571 PAKDSIQS
-579 LLSNVRKE
+579 LLLKVRKE

-628 FSLFEETGVLNP
+628 FSLFEETGVLNSQ
-640 ETGKKWLNEVLAVG
+640 TGKKWLDEVLAVG
-654 SSRPAME
+654 SSRPAMD
-661 SFIAFRGRAPRI
+661 SFIAFRGRAPKI

-682 RPIAK
+682 KPIAK

>member
-1 MTMNRLNMNKN
+1 MTTN
-12 PLLSITDLIDFPSI
+12 PLWSITDLIDFPAI
-26 KPEHVVPG
+26 RPEHVVPG

-175 ENLLDATNAYSLLV
+175 ENLLDATNAYGLLV
-189 EDEKELAGIPA
+189 EDEKELAGIPS

-323 KTFAKDKLGISD
+323 KIFAKDKLGIIN
-335 PQSWDLPYAS
+335 PQSWDLPCAS

-384 IVKDTAPVWHPDV
+384 IVKDIAPVWHPDV
-397 QFFRIENKDGEKIAQ
+397 QFFRIENKDGDKIAQ

-579 LLSNVRKE
+579 LLSDVRKE

-654 SSRPAME
+654 SSRPAMD

-682 RPIAK
+682 SPIAK

>member
-1 MTMNRLNMNKN
+1 MSNN
-12 PLLSITDLIDFPSI
+12 PLLSINDLIDFPAI
-26 KPEHVVPG
+26 KPEHVVPA
-34 MKSLIE
+34 MKSLIAD
-40 EAQNTLNVVT
+40 AQETLSIVT
-50 QDSTPATWDDVITPL
+50 QDLTPATWDDVITPL

-85 CDEPEL
+85 CDELEL
-91 RKAYNEALPLVTQFW
+91 RKAYNEALPIVTQFW
-106 IGLSQSNLSQK
+106 IGLSQSSLSQK
-117 YKAIRESDEYAK
+117 YKAIKESDGFK
-129 LSAVRQRIIDEELV
+129 NLSAVRQRIINEELI

-153 DDKKTQLKSVK
+153 EDRKAELKTVK
-164 EALAQ
+164 ETLAQ

-175 ENLLDATNAYSLLV
+175 ENLLDATNAYGLLV
-189 EDEKELAGIPA
+189 DDEKELAGIPA
-200 DDIASFKE
+200 DDIAAFKE
-208 TAEAAG
+208 TAQAANQEG
-214 QQGWRITLQIP
+214 YRITLQIP

-244 HAYVTRAS
+244 HAYVIRAS
-252 ELDFEGKFNNNDVM
+252 ELDFDGKFNNNDVM

-272 RAQEASLLGYQNY
+272 RAQEARLLGYKNY

-293 MAKSPAE
+293 MAKTPQE
-300 VIAFLRD
+300 VVAFLRD

-317 EDMNEV
+317 ADMAEV
-323 KTFAKDKLGISD
+323 KAFAKDNLGIAD

-345 EKLREARYSFSDQ
+345 EKLREARYAYSDQ
-358 EVKQYFTLPAVFSGL
+358 EVKQYFTLPAVFNGL
-373 FGLVQKLFDIR
+373 FGLVQTLFNIR
-384 IVKDTAPVWHPDV
+384 IVKDNAPVWHPDV
-397 QFFRIENKDGEKIAQ
+397 QFFRIENAQGEKIAQ
-412 FYMDLYA
+412 FYVDLYA

-440 TLQTPVAY
+440 ALQTPVAY

-454 KPVGGKPALL
+454 KPVGDKPALL

-484 SRIEEPA
+484 SRIEEPS

-511 NFAWD
+511 NFSWD

-521 SLTSHVQTGEK
+521 NLTSHVQTGEK
-532 LPRTLY
+532 LPRSLY

-561 FDMRLHTEFN
+561 FDMLLHTEFDS
-571 PQKDTILG
+571 QKDNILD
-579 LLSNVRKE
+579 LLAEVRKE
-587 VAVTHQPDYNRFPNS
+587 VAVTKQPDYNRFPNS

-654 SSRPAME
+654 SSRPAMD
-661 SFIAFRGRAPRI
+661 SFIAFRGRAPKI

-682 RPIAK
+682 KPIAK

>member
-1 MTMNRLNMNKN
+1 MINN
-12 PLLSITDLIDFPSI
+12 PLLSIPDLIDFPSI

-34 MKSLIE
+34 MKALIDA
-40 EAQNTLNVVT
+40 AQTALNEVT
-50 QDSTPATWDDVITPL
+50 QESTPATWDDVISPL
-65 EKKTLALSR
+65 ERKTLALSR

-91 RKAYNEALPLVTQFW
+91 RKAYNEALPIVTQFW
-106 IGLSQSNLSQK
+106 IGLSQSKLSQK
-117 YKAIRESDEYAK
+117 YKAIKESEEFK
-129 LSAVRQRIIDEELV
+129 TLSSVRQRIINEELI

-153 DDKKTQLKSVK
+153 EDQKAKLKVVK
-164 EALAQ
+164 ESLAK

-175 ENLLDATNAYSLLV
+175 ENLLDATNAYALMV

-200 DDIASFKE
+200 DDITSFKE
-208 TAEAAG
+208 TAKAA
-214 QQGWRITLQIP
+214 QQEGYRITLQIP

-230 LQYAQNRKLRETLY
+230 LQYAHNRKLRETLY

-252 ELDFEGKFNNNDVM
+252 EFDFEGKFNNNDVM
-266 RRIVEL
+266 RRIVNL
-272 RAQEASLLGYQNY
+272 RKQEASLLGYKNY

-293 MAKSPAE
+293 MAGSPAE
-300 VIAFLRD
+300 VLNFLRD

-317 EDMNEV
+317 ADMAEV
-323 KTFAKDKLGISD
+323 KAFAKEKLGIED

-345 EKLREARYSFSDQ
+345 EKLREAQYAFSDQ
-358 EVKQYFTLPAVFSGL
+358 EVKQYFTLPAVFRGL
-373 FGLVQKLFDIR
+373 FGLVQTLFNIR
-384 IVKDTAPVWHPDV
+384 IVKDNAPVWHPDV
-397 QFFRIENKDGEKIAQ
+397 QFFRIENAQGEKIAQ

-440 TLQTPVAY
+440 QLQTPVAY

-454 KPVGGKPALL
+454 KPVGNKPALL

-516 WTVLE
+516 WTVIE
-521 SLTSHVQTGEK
+521 NLTKHVQTGEK
-532 LPRTLY
+532 LPRSLY

-561 FDMRLHTEFN
+561 FDMLLHTEFDPEEDN
-571 PQKDTILG
+571 IQQ
-579 LLSNVRKE
+579 LLAQVRKE
-587 VAVTHQPDYNRFPNS
+587 VAVTYQPDYNRFPNS

-628 FSLFEETGVLNP
+628 FSLFEETGILNP
-640 ETGKKWLNEVLAVG
+640 QTGKKWLDEVLAVG

-661 SFIAFRGRAPRI
+661 SFIAFRGRAPKI

-682 RPIAK
+682 NPITK

>member
-1 MTMNRLNMNKN
+1 MSNN
-12 PLLSITDLIDFPSI
+12 PLLSINDLIDFPAI
-26 KPEHVVPG
+26 KPEHVVPA
-34 MKSLIE
+34 MKSLIAD
-40 EAQNTLNVVT
+40 AQETLSIVT
-50 QDSTPATWDDVITPL
+50 QDLTPATWDDVITPL

-85 CDEPEL
+85 CDEPQL
-91 RKAYNEALPLVTQFW
+91 RKAYNEALPIVTQFW
-106 IGLSQSNLSQK
+106 IGLSQSSLSQK
-117 YKAIRESDEYAK
+117 YKAIKESDGFK
-129 LSAVRQRIIDEELV
+129 NLSAVRQRIINEELI

-153 DDKKTQLKSVK
+153 GDKKAELKTVK
-164 EALAQ
+164 ETLAQ

-175 ENLLDATNAYSLLV
+175 ENLLDATNAYGLLV
-189 EDEKELAGIPA
+189 DDEKELAGIPA
-200 DDIASFKE
+200 DDIAAFKE
-208 TAEAAG
+208 TAQAANQEG
-214 QQGWRITLQIP
+214 YRITLQIP

-244 HAYVTRAS
+244 HAYVIRAS
-252 ELDFEGKFNNNDVM
+252 ELDFDGKFNNNDVM
-266 RRIVEL
+266 RRIVDL
-272 RAQEASLLGYQNY
+272 RAQEARLLGYRNY

-293 MAKSPAE
+293 MAKTPEE
-300 VIAFLRD
+300 VVAFLRD

-317 EDMNEV
+317 ADMAEV
-323 KTFAKDKLGISD
+323 KAFAKDNLGIAD

-345 EKLREARYSFSDQ
+345 EKLREARYAYSDQ
-358 EVKQYFTLPAVFSGL
+358 EVKQYFTLPAVFNGL
-373 FGLVQKLFDIR
+373 FGLVQTLFNIR
-384 IVKDTAPVWHPDV
+384 IVKDNAPVWHPDV
-397 QFFRIENKDGEKIAQ
+397 QFFRIENAQGEKIAQ
-412 FYMDLYA
+412 FYVDLYA

-440 TLQTPVAY
+440 ALQTPVAY

-454 KPVGGKPALL
+454 KPVGDKPALL

-484 SRIEEPA
+484 SRIEEPS

-532 LPRTLY
+532 LPRSLY

-561 FDMRLHTEFN
+561 FDMLLHTEFDS
-571 PQKDTILG
+571 QKDNILD
-579 LLSNVRKE
+579 LLAEVRKE
-587 VAVTHQPDYNRFPNS
+587 VAVTKQPDYNRFPNS

-654 SSRPAME
+654 SSRPAMD
-661 SFIAFRGRAPRI
+661 SFIAFRGRAPKI
-673 DALLRHSGI
+673 DALLRHNGI
-682 RPIAK
+682 KPIAK

>member
-1 MTMNRLNMNKN
+1 MVTN
-12 PLLSITDLIDFPSI
+12 PLISISDLVNFPAI

-34 MKSLIE
+34 MKELID
-40 EAQNTLNVVT
+40 EAQKALNTVT
-50 QDSTPATWDDVITPL
+50 QPDTPATWDDVIVPL

-91 RKAYNEALPLVTQFW
+91 RKAYNEALPIVTQFW
-106 IGLSQSNLSQK
+106 IGLSQSTLSQK
-117 YKAIRESDEYAK
+117 YKAIKESDEFK
-129 LSAVRQRIIDEELV
+129 NLSPVRQRIINEELI

-153 DDKKTQLKSVK
+153 EEKKTQLKTVK
-164 EALAQ
+164 ENLAQ

-175 ENLLDATNAYSLLV
+175 ENLLDATNAYGLLV
-189 EDEKELAGIPA
+189 EDKKDLAGIPD
-200 DDIASFKE
+200 DDIESFKE
-208 TAEAAG
+208 TAQAANQEG
-214 QQGWRITLQIP
+214 YRITLQVP

-230 LQYAQNRKLRETLY
+230 MQYAENRHLRETLY

-252 ELDFEGKFNNNDVM
+252 EFDFDGKFNNNDVM
-266 RRIVEL
+266 KRIVKL

-293 MAKSPAE
+293 MAQTPQE
-300 VIAFLRD
+300 VVAFLRD
-307 LAQKSLPQAK
+307 LATKSLPQAK
-317 EDMNEV
+317 ADMAEV
-323 KTFAKDKLGISD
+323 KAFAKEKLGIDD

-345 EKLREARYSFSDQ
+345 EKLRQARYAYSDQ
-358 EVKQYFTLPAVFSGL
+358 EVKQYFTLPAVFKGL
-373 FGLVQKLFDIR
+373 FGLVQKLFGIR

-397 QFFRIENKDGEKIAQ
+397 QFFRIENANGEKIAQ

-440 TLQTPVAY
+440 ALQTPVAY

-454 KPVGGKPALL
+454 KPVGDKPALL

-511 NFAWD
+511 NFSWD

-521 SLTSHVQTGEK
+521 NLTSHVQTGEK
-532 LPRTLY
+532 LPRSLY

-561 FDMRLHTEFN
+561 FDMLLHTEFDSE
-571 PQKDTILG
+571 KDDILE
-579 LLSNVRKE
+579 LLKEVRKE

-640 ETGKKWLNEVLAVG
+640 ETGKKWLDEVLAVG
-654 SSRPAME
+654 SSRPAMQ
-661 SFIAFRGRAPRI
+661 SFIAFRGRAPKI

-682 RPIAK
+682 QPIKN

>member
-1 MTMNRLNMNKN
+1 MN
-12 PLLSITDLIDFPSI
+12 PLLSINDLIDFPSI

-34 MKSLIE
+34 MKALIA
-40 EAQNTLNVVT
+40 EAQAVLDKVT
-50 QDSTPATWDDVITPL
+50 KESTPATWEDVITPL

-91 RKAYNEALPLVTQFW
+91 RKAYNEALPIVTQFW

-117 YKAIRESDEYAK
+117 YKAIRESDAFK
-129 LSAVRQRIIDEELV
+129 NLSAVRQRIVNEELI

-153 DDKKTQLKSVK
+153 EDKKAELKKVK
-164 EALAQ
+164 ESLAQ

-175 ENLLDATNAYSLLV
+175 ENLLDTTNAYGLLV

-208 TAEAAG
+208 TAQATDQKG
-214 QQGWRITLQIP
+214 YRITLQIP

-230 LQYAQNRKLRETLY
+230 LQYADNRKLRETLY

-266 RRIVEL
+266 KRIVEL
-272 RAQEASLLGYQNY
+272 RARQASLLGYHNY

-293 MAKSPAE
+293 MANSPQE
-300 VIAFLRD
+300 VVSFLRD

-317 EDMNEV
+317 ADMAEV
-323 KTFAKDKLGISD
+323 KTFAKEKLGIDD

-345 EKLREARYSFSDQ
+345 EKLREAQYAFSDQ
-358 EVKQYFTLPAVFSGL
+358 EVKQYFTLPAVFKGL
-373 FGLVQKLFDIR
+373 FGLVQTLFNIR

-397 QFFRIENKDGEKIAQ
+397 QFFRIENEKGEKIAQ

-419 RPNKRGGAWMDND
+419 RANKRGGAWMDND

-440 TLQTPVAY
+440 ELQTPVAY

-454 KPVGGKPALL
+454 KPVGDKPALL

-516 WTVLE
+516 WTVIE
-521 SLTSHVQTGEK
+521 NLTSHVQTGEK
-532 LPRTLY
+532 LPRSLY

-561 FDMRLHTEFN
+561 FDMLLHTEFD
-571 PQKDTILG
+571 PAKDSIQG
-579 LLSNVRKE
+579 LLLQVRKE

-640 ETGKKWLNEVLAVG
+640 QTGKKWLDEVLSVG
-654 SSRPAME
+654 SSRPAMD

-682 RPIAK
+682 KPIAK

>member
-1 MTMNRLNMNKN
+1 MTTN
-12 PLLSITDLIDFPSI
+12 PLLSITDLIDFPAI
-26 KPEHVVPG
+26 RPEHVVPG

-50 QDSTPATWDDVITPL
+50 QDSTPATWDGVITPL

-117 YKAIRESDEYAK
+117 YKAIRESNEFAK

-175 ENLLDATNAYSLLV
+175 ENLLDATNAYGLLV
-189 EDEKELAGIPA
+189 KDEKELAGIPA

-384 IVKDTAPVWHPDV
+384 IVKDIAPVWHPDV
-397 QFFRIENKDGEKIAQ
+397 QFFRIENKDGDKIAQ

-521 SLTSHVQTGEK
+521 SLTSHVQTGVK

-549 AMAMVRQLEFGL
+549 AMAMVRQLEFAL

-579 LLSNVRKE
+579 LLSDVRKE

-654 SSRPAME
+654 SSRQAMD

>member
-1 MTMNRLNMNKN
+1 MN
-12 PLLSITDLIDFPSI
+12 PLLTINDLIDFPSI

-34 MKSLIE
+34 MKALIA
-40 EAQNTLNVVT
+40 EAQRVLDNVT
-50 QDSTPATWDDVITPL
+50 KESTPPTWEDVITPL
-65 EKKTLALSR
+65 EKKTLTLSR

-91 RKAYNEALPLVTQFW
+91 RKAYNEALPIVTQFW

-117 YKAIRESDEYAK
+117 YKAIRESEEFK
-129 LSAVRQRIIDEELV
+129 NLSAVRQRIVNEELI

-153 DDKKTQLKSVK
+153 KDKKAELKTVK
-164 EALAQ
+164 ESLAQ

-175 ENLLDATNAYSLLV
+175 ENLLDATNAYGLLV

-208 TAEAAG
+208 TAEAADQKG
-214 QQGWRITLQIP
+214 YRITLQIP

-230 LQYAQNRKLRETLY
+230 LQYADNRKLRETLY

-266 RRIVEL
+266 KRIVEL
-272 RAQEASLLGYQNY
+272 RAKEASLLGYRNY

-293 MAKSPAE
+293 MAKSPQE
-300 VIAFLRD
+300 VVSFLRD

-317 EDMNEV
+317 ADMAEV
-323 KTFAKDKLGISD
+323 KTFAKEKLGIDD

-345 EKLREARYSFSDQ
+345 EKLREAQYAFSDQ
-358 EVKQYFTLPAVFSGL
+358 EVKQYFTLPAVFKGL
-373 FGLVQKLFDIR
+373 FGLVQTLFNIR
-384 IVKDTAPVWHPDV
+384 IVKDNAPVWHPDV
-397 QFFRIENKDGEKIAQ
+397 QFFRIENAQGEKISQ

-440 TLQTPVAY
+440 KLQTPVAY

-454 KPVGGKPALL
+454 KPVGDKPALL

-516 WTVLE
+516 WTVIE
-521 SLTSHVQTGEK
+521 NLTSHVQTGEK
-532 LPRTLY
+532 LPRSLY

-561 FDMRLHTEFN
+561 FDMLLHTEFD
-571 PQKDTILG
+571 PAKDSIQS
-579 LLSNVRKE
+579 LLLKVRKE

-628 FSLFEETGVLNP
+628 FSLFEETGVLNSQ
-640 ETGKKWLNEVLAVG
+640 TGKKWLDEVLAVG
-654 SSRPAME
+654 SSRPAMD
-661 SFIAFRGRAPRI
+661 SFIAFRGRAPKI

-682 RPIAK
+682 KPIAK

>member
-1 MTMNRLNMNKN
+1 MSNN
-12 PLLSITDLIDFPSI
+12 PLLSINDLIDFPAI
-26 KPEHVVPG
+26 KPEHVVPA
-34 MKSLIE
+34 MKSLIAD
-40 EAQNTLNVVT
+40 AQETLSIVT
-50 QDSTPATWDDVITPL
+50 QDLTPATWDDVITPL

-91 RKAYNEALPLVTQFW
+91 RKAYNEALPIVTQFW
-106 IGLSQSNLSQK
+106 IGLSQSSLSQK
-117 YKAIRESDEYAK
+117 YKAIKESDGFK
-129 LSAVRQRIIDEELV
+129 NLSAVRQRIINEELI

-153 DDKKTQLKSVK
+153 EDKKAELKTVK
-164 EALAQ
+164 ETLAQ

-175 ENLLDATNAYSLLV
+175 ENLLDATNAYGLLV
-189 EDEKELAGIPA
+189 DDEKDLAGIPA
-200 DDIASFKE
+200 DDIAAFKE
-208 TAEAAG
+208 TAQAANQEG
-214 QQGWRITLQIP
+214 YRITLQIP

-244 HAYVTRAS
+244 HAYVIRAS
-252 ELDFEGKFNNNDVM
+252 ELDFDGKFNNNDVM

-272 RAQEASLLGYQNY
+272 RAQEARLLGYKNY

-293 MAKSPAE
+293 MAKTPQE
-300 VIAFLRD
+300 VVTFLRD

-317 EDMNEV
+317 ADMAEV
-323 KTFAKDKLGISD
+323 KAFAKDNLGIAD

-345 EKLREARYSFSDQ
+345 EKLREARYAYSDQ
-358 EVKQYFTLPAVFSGL
+358 EVKQYFTLPAVFNGL
-373 FGLVQKLFDIR
+373 FGMVQTLFNIR
-384 IVKDTAPVWHPDV
+384 IVKDNAPVWHPDV
-397 QFFRIENKDGEKIAQ
+397 QFFRIEHQGEKIAQ
-412 FYMDLYA
+412 FYVDLYA

-440 TLQTPVAY
+440 ALQTPVAY

-454 KPVGGKPALL
+454 KPVGDKPALL

-484 SRIEEPA
+484 SRIEEPS

-532 LPRTLY
+532 LPRSLY

-561 FDMRLHTEFN
+561 FDMLLHTEFDS
-571 PQKDTILG
+571 QKDNILD
-579 LLSNVRKE
+579 LLAQVREE
-587 VAVTHQPDYNRFPNS
+587 VAVTQQPDYNRFPNS

-654 SSRPAME
+654 SSRPAMD
-661 SFIAFRGRAPRI
+661 SFIAFRGRAPKI

-682 RPIAK
+682 KPIAK